1 MILVDTHTHLYAE
14 EFSEDIASVISR
26 AKENHVMQFLLPDID
41 RSTRESMFEL
51 HRKYPNLCLPMIGLH
66 PTSVK
71 EDYKVE
77 LDEIQRNLAQFKFC
91 GIGETGI
98 DLYWDK
104 TFIHEQIE
112 SFDFHV
118 ELSIKH
124 DLPLVIHS
132 RKSLNEIFLIL
143 KKHVSKKLAG
153 VFHCFPGNIKEAERA
168 VEMGFYLGIGG
179 VVTYKNSTMAEVV
192 RHIGLEHLVLETDA
206 PYLTPVPHR
215 GKRNESAYI
224 PLIADYVAQLKKT
237 SIVEVAEI
245 TSANAKKLFSLDI
258 PIK

>member
-1 MILVDTHTHLYAE
+1 MIFVDTHAHLYAE
-14 EFSEDIASVISR
+14 EFSEDIVSVISR
-26 AKENHVMQFLLPDID
+26 ATENHVMRFLLPDID
-41 RSTRESMFEL
+41 RSTRKSMLEL
-51 HRKYPNLCLPMIGLH
+51 HRKYPDLCLPMIGLH

-77 LDEIQRNLAQFKFC
+77 LDEIENNLSLNKFY

-132 RKSLNEIFLIL
+132 RKSLNEIFLVL
-143 KKHVSKKLAG
+143 KKHESKKPSG

-168 VEMGFYLGIGG
+168 VEMGFYVGIGG

-192 RHIGLEHLVLETDA
+192 RHIGLHHIVLETDA

-215 GKRNESAYI
+215 GKRNESVYL
-224 PLIADYVAQLKKT
+224 PLIAECVAHLKNT
-237 SIVEVAEI
+237 GIAEVAEI

-258 PIK
+258 TVK